1 MTATAGSGSPIS
13 LGAESKSAV
22 ARPEPT
28 VLAPSRVEFA
38 SKQESGIVGGSGN
51 ATAAVQ
57 AREMEEHAPEVVEKK
72 IVVAAVAPSSVDR
85 DESERT
91 DANGNTNIEA
101 SGVTPEQVAEIKAGI
116 QAQQK
121 FIAELVERAS
131 RWELEGSELRI
142 YFSPENSTYAGLL
155 EGRDTLEKI
164 RGIANRVLGRAVR
177 VCARLDSSG
186 ANAGNA
192 QRAAGGTQELRA
204 QFEND
209 PIVKSMLQRFG
220 GRISEVRRQKE

>member
-1 MTATAGSGSPIS
+1 M
-13 LGAESKSAV
+13 
-22 ARPEPT
+22 
-28 VLAPSRVEFA
+28 LAPSRVEFA

-164 RGIANRVLGRAVR
+164 RGVANRVLGRAVR

>member
-1 MTATAGSGSPIS
+1 M
-13 LGAESKSAV
+13 
-22 ARPEPT
+22 
-28 VLAPSRVEFA
+28 LAPSRVEFA

-57 AREMEEHAPEVVEKK
+57 AREMEEHAPEVVEKR

-85 DESERT
+85 GGSERT
-91 DANGNTNIEA
+91 DANGNTKIEA